1 MIILNLFFQVQSS
14 DVESEEKRQSIVR
27 HPQQVPEQVEQS
39 KPIEENTEGENPRPT
54 STKDDPSFE
63 IHSSDDGRGKK
74 LPHYGQKRFKK
85 TEGSIKIVSIEFSNK
100 NPIVNPIVYL

>member
-14 DVESEEKRQSIVR
+14 DVESEEKRHTIVR
-27 HPQQVPEQVEQS
+27 LPQQVPEQVEQS

-54 STKDDPSFE
+54 TTKDDSPFE

-85 TEGSIKIVSIEFSNK
+85 RKV
-100 NPIVNPIVYL
+100 P

>member
-14 DVESEEKRQSIVR
+14 DVESEEKRHTIVR

-39 KPIEENTEGENPRPT
+39 KQSIEENTEGENPRPT
-54 STKDDPSFE
+54 ITTKDDSSFE

-85 TEGSIKIVSIEFSNK
+85 RKVPLKNSIYRIFKQK
-100 NPIVNPIVYL
+100 TY

>member
-14 DVESEEKRQSIVR
+14 DVESEEKRHTIVR

-54 STKDDPSFE
+54 ITKDDSSFE

-74 LPHYGQKRFKK
+74 LPHYGQKRLKK
-85 TEGSIKIVSIEFSNK
+85 TESSIKIVSIEFSNK
-100 NPIVNPIVYL
+100 NPISIFIMLY

>member
-14 DVESEEKRQSIVR
+14 DVESEEKRHTIVR

-39 KPIEENTEGENPRPT
+39 KQPIEENTEGENPRPT
-54 STKDDPSFE
+54 ITKDDSSFE

-85 TEGSIKIVSIEFSNK
+85 RKVPIVSIEFSNK
-100 NPIVNPIVYL
+100 NPISRFIMLY